1 VATDAEQ
8 QNAGDETAGE
18 IERCASH
25 VDLLVWS

>member
-1 VATDAEQ
+1 VTTGAEQ

-25 VDLLVWS
+25 VDLLASS